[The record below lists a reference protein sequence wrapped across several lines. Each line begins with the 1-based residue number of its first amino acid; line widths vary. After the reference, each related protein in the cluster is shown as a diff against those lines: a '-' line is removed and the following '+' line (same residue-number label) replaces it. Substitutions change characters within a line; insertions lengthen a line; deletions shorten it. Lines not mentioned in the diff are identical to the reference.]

1 MGRRCEPHLEL
12 QPLGV
17 AVRTRTC
24 RLCRKALEDKRRTA
38 WCGDACVTAWR
49 LANGDAALLRR
60 LVKARDACRCA
71 GCGVDVELVRR
82 VVDRLLDLGRERH
95 ADGHRS
101 GPVPPDSVMAGR
113 VLLVALGWS
122 RGRAEAIVPSWCWGH
137 VPELW
142 EADHVV
148 AVVLGGRHDL
158 ENLRTLCH
166 PCHDRATAKLAA
178 DRAAERRRARAAAAA
193 VVAPPLPGMEA

>member
-60 LVKARDACRCA
+60 LVKARDACLCA

-82 VVDRLLDLGRERH
+82 VLKRALDLGRERH
-95 ADGHRS
+95 ADGFCS
-101 GPVPPDSVMAGR
+101 GPVPATWTDEVRA
-113 VLLVALGWS
+113 VLVRLGWS
-122 RGRAEAIVPSWCWGH
+122 SGRASTILPRWSWGH